1 MLPSEIPKL
10 PTDPL
15 VRGFPGIW
23 KSPSQLP
30 PQDGSL
36 SLTLLSLF
44 LSFIFCPTSFRREW
58 AAFLG
63 VQCPLPGIRS
73 CFVQFTQRLSV
84 FWWIC
89 GEESGLPVLLLHQ
102 LRATPTLYFFKR
114 LIFWNLVSVPHIH
127 SHTDFNINFGKL
139 KFDVITSCAKMNND
153 SPEFSDKNRNCLVWH
168 YCCSVVAKLCLIL
181 WQPHGL

>member
-1 MLPSEIPKL
+1 MLPSEILKL

-30 PQDGSL
+30 PWNEFL

-44 LSFIFCPTSFRREW
+44 LSFIFCPTSFQREW
-58 AAFLG
+58 AVLCQHSE
-63 VQCPLPGIRS
+63 VVSWKL
-73 CFVQFTQRLSV
+73 LSIQMI

-89 GEESGLPVLLLHQ
+89 GEESGLPILLLHQ
-102 LRATPTLYFFKR
+102 LRATPTLYLCKR

-139 KFDVITSCAKMNND
+139 KFDLITSCAKMNND
-153 SPEFSDKNRNCLVWH
+153 SPEFSDKNPNSLVWH